1 MYKMSEKLKNK
12 YMEALKEKDIVLL
25 DLKRVRH
32 DYDLYVKQNDQ
43 VSNHISYL
51 KFYIFIIHF
60 TLINCVFTLL
70 GKVLLKK

>member
-51 KFYIFIIHF
+51 KFYIFYNSFHIDQLCF
-60 TLINCVFTLL
+60 YSFR
-70 GKVLLKK
+70 KSFA